1 MGEANPPTRV
11 VNPYARMAPTT
22 AQNNREMGRQ
32 SQQRISNQH
41 KRKFKLASN
50 SSRKKGQ
57 LTLLGGVAFEANK
70 DCCVCKAR
78 HLATF
83 IEGYRVPKRPHHPL
97 CLLNTK
103 TRGKGEL
110 SEMQKVTLEDNK
122 RYKELV
128 RPITAAEKGSSRHL
142 PDDHGTAF
150 FAPRISQVT
159 PAKAAGLENKMED
172 DGIGPSFSA
181 KQSRICYQTAF
192 SPKSTTIK
200 WHP

>member
-1 MGEANPPTRV
+1 MSAVNPPVRV

-41 KRKFKLASN
+41 KRKFKLAGN

-57 LTLLGGVAFEANK
+57 QTLLGGVAFDANK

-78 HLATF
+78 VLATF
-83 IEGYRVPKRPHHPL
+83 IEGYRAPKRPHHPL
-97 CLLNTK
+97 CLKNTK

-110 SEMQKVTLEDNK
+110 SEMQKVTLDDNK

-142 PDDHGTAF
+142 PADRGAAF
-150 FAPRISQVT
+150 FATRIPQVT
-159 PAKAAGLENKMED
+159 PAKATGLEKKMED
-172 DGIGPSFSA
+172 DDICPSFFV
-181 KQSRICYQTAF
+181 KQSPNC
-192 SPKSTTIK
+192 
-200 WHP
+200 